1 MKRAEATVE
10 ATSDSFFIFSH
21 FTICTGFFLM
31 NTTQGPVA
39 PPVRSNQK
47 KKKKKEKPGLKR
59 FKATALRLFK
69 TLFSTVPWNF
79 DGKFPFF
86 FYLCY
91 LIVLGWKNIN
101 CEGETHL
108 IWARK
113 QITGNNAWNFPFHF
127 RLPNLLQI

>member
-1 MKRAEATVE
+1 MYGIFLNEHNSVSRGSPRSQEAKKKK
-10 ATSDSFFIFSH
+10 
-21 FTICTGFFLM
+21 
-31 NTTQGPVA
+31 
-39 PPVRSNQK
+39 K

-127 RLPNLLQI
+127 RLPNLVQI